1 MAGSGGDANPAAAE
15 LVAVSTVLPNHNDAH
30 VGVIPQGP
38 KQRGPARALTQPLP
52 ERQAGRAR
60 DDHGDL
66 DVALGHFFDPSVK
79 ALSST
84 ALSAPNDAQRSRE
97 LRFAPIPD
105 DVPSFCIIADGQVDR
120 DKFPGVD
127 RQCVLH
133 RVERLLVAL
142 GPPSYGSATLG
153 WRPVRLP

>member
-38 KQRGPARALTQPLP
+38 KQRGPARALTHLLP

-66 DVALGHFFDPSVK
+66 HVALGHFFDPSVQ
-79 ALSST
+79 ALSSAAPL
-84 ALSAPNDAQRSRE
+84 ALDHAQRSRE
-97 LRFAPIPD
+97 LGF
-105 DVPSFCIIADGQVDR
+105 
-120 DKFPGVD
+120 
-127 RQCVLH
+127 
-133 RVERLLVAL
+133 
-142 GPPSYGSATLG
+142 GPPSGEI
-153 WRPVRLP
+153 LP